1 MLYLYH
7 YYFISNSYY
16 NSIVNFSKNIDIINL
31 KCYNQGGDNLPI
43 VSQFYGIIISNYI
56 GGIYMEN
63 KIEEMP
69 IEVTALED
77 FLLYI
82 KFQNGEEK
90 IYDMKEM
97 LKFDYY
103 KNLRDKENFKRVKV
117 YGITLKWSTGEDIA
131 PEKIYF
137 NSIPIQEFNSEIKEM
152 E

>member
-1 MLYLYH
+1 
-7 YYFISNSYY
+7 
-16 NSIVNFSKNIDIINL
+16 
-31 KCYNQGGDNLPI
+31 
-43 VSQFYGIIISNYI
+43 
-56 GGIYMEN
+56 MEN

-69 IEVTALED
+69 IEVKALED

-82 KFQNGEEK
+82 KFKNGEEK

-103 KNLRDKENFKRVKV
+103 KNLRNEENFKRVKV

-137 NSIPIQEFNSEIKEM
+137 NSVPIQEFKSEIKEM

>member
-1 MLYLYH
+1 
-7 YYFISNSYY
+7 
-16 NSIVNFSKNIDIINL
+16 
-31 KCYNQGGDNLPI
+31 
-43 VSQFYGIIISNYI
+43 
-56 GGIYMEN
+56 MEN
-63 KIEEMP
+63 RLEEMP
-69 IEVTALED
+69 IQVKALEN

-103 KNLRDKENFKRVKV
+103 KNLRDKENFKKVKV
-117 YGITLKWSTGEDIA
+117 YGITLKWCTGEDIA

-137 NSIPIQEFNSEIKEM
+137 NSIPLNEFKFEVKEM

>member
-1 MLYLYH
+1 MLYLY
-7 YYFISNSYY
+7 YYFISNLYY
-16 NSIVNFSKNIDIINL
+16 NSIVNFSKIIDIINL

-103 KNLRDKENFKRVKV
+103 KNLRNKENFKRVKV

>member
-1 MLYLYH
+1 M
-7 YYFISNSYY
+7 
-16 NSIVNFSKNIDIINL
+16 K
-31 KCYNQGGDNLPI
+31 
-43 VSQFYGIIISNYI
+43 
-56 GGIYMEN
+56 N

-69 IEVTALED
+69 IEVKALEN

-103 KNLRDKENFKRVKV
+103 KNLRDRKNLKKVKV
-117 YGITLKWSTGEDIA
+117 YGITLKQSTGEDIA

-137 NSIPIQEFNSEIKEM
+137 NSIPIKNFKFKIQEMK
-152 E
+152 